1 MNYRQEISTGL
12 RQLGLNNPVELVDR
26 FELFINELIK
36 WNRSYNLVGRRDES
50 VIVGRHLLD
59 SLSIKPYIWGNR
71 VADVGSGGGFPGIPL
86 AIYLPDTHFTLI
98 DSNGKKTRF
107 LEQVKMRLGLNNC
120 DVIQT
125 RAEALDATFNQI
137 TCRAFAS
144 LADTI
149 QKTAHLLS
157 REGEILALKGRLK
170 PEETDVSLIPFQIR
184 KIHKLKVPFTALE
197 RHLVVMGKKIKEP

>member
-1 MNYRQEISTGL
+1 MNYRQELSTGL
-12 RQLGLNNPVELVDR
+12 RQLGLDDPDEMVDR

-36 WNRSYNLVGRRDES
+36 WNRLYNLVSRSDERLL
-50 VIVGRHLLD
+50 VGRHILD
-59 SLSIKPYIWGNR
+59 SLAIKPYIWGKR
-71 VADVGSGGGFPGIPL
+71 VVDVGSGGGFPGIPL

-107 LEQVKMRLGLNNC
+107 LEQVKMRLGLYNC

-137 TCRAFAS
+137 TCRAFAP

-149 QKTAHLLS
+149 RKTAHLVS

-170 PEETDVSLIPFQIR
+170 PEETDVSLVPFQIR
-184 KIHKLKVPFTALE
+184 KIHVLKVPFTTSE
-197 RHLVVMGKKIKEP
+197 RHLVVMGKKLKEP